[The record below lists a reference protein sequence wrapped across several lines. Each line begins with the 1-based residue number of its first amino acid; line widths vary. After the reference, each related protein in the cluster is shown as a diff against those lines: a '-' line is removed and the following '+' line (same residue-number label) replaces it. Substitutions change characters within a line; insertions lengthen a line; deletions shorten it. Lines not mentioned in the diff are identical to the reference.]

1 MGTVLSGCPISTT
14 LLRVLREELC
24 DEESSNDVL
33 ESSKD
38 VVTEREVL
46 FTDTAYA
53 PSLVFGP
60 VARSKGT
67 R

>member
-14 LLRVLREELC
+14 LLREELC

-33 ESSKD
+33 ESSND

-46 FTDTAYA
+46 RTDTAYA

>member
-14 LLRVLREELC
+14 LLREPC

-38 VVTEREVL
+38 VVAEWEVWEVL
-46 FTDTAYA
+46 LRDTAYA